1 MLPLWVHVLMITFV
15 FGYVLLFPDDEWI
28 ERIGFFKRR
37 KIRVRRLYFLLF
49 YFLTVIFVV
58 SACGGSDETAGSDG
72 DRFYEG
78 TMQIKAEDDKDYHR
92 VEFKDPADGY
102 TVLVWGRWYL
112 HNTVNDD
119 EDCVLTIFVKRGVTY
134 ASIVNK
140 KTGNSTEREL
150 RMKGGRYYDI
160 NDDSGLNFVAADYKL
175 HIYDDNG
182 DWAVNNDF
190 TIEYVQFEADEAE
203 I

>member
-1 MLPLWVHVLMITFV
+1 MFWMWVFLFFLIFV
-15 FGYVLLFPDDEWI
+15 FGFAFQYPDCGLI
-28 ERIGFFKRR
+28 EDIPFFKKR
-37 KIRVRRLYFLLF
+37 KIWVRRLYFVLIF
-49 YFLTVIFVV
+49 FVLTITTMVTCV
-58 SACGGSDETAGSDG
+58 GGDDTAVRVD

-78 TMQIKAEDDKDYHR
+78 TMQIKSEDDKDYHR

-119 EDCVLTIFVKRGVTY
+119 EDCVLTIFLKRGVTY

-160 NDDSGLNFVAADYKL
+160 NDDSGLYFVAADYKL
-175 HIYDDNG
+175 RIYDDNG